1 MTAFMTRREA
11 LAALTGG
18 ATAILTGVEAT
29 AQVAEPEGC
38 LIKAEHL
45 AALGWNR
52 ASFGRHRPGD
62 PLRTGTG
69 NHALDRALGHALTNI
84 SKMFDQNPA
93 FGFFDDSSRPNAY
106 AYSGTIVQGTQG
118 TVGFGRTLFR
128 RLLGGFNDGGVS
140 VMAVIAH
147 EFGHISQFGARPTYQ
162 KLRSAHRSV
171 KFVELHADLLAGY
184 FVGRRKREVPNLP
197 VVAALEQMYS
207 IGDLDFNNPNHHG
220 TPEERVRATAIG
232 YGMGADDLPLPHVF
246 SEGAEKVLMR
256 FS

>member
-1 MTAFMTRREA
+1 MTALMTRREA

-18 ATAILTGVEAT
+18 ATAILTGAEAT

-52 ASFGRHRPGD
+52 ASFARHRPGD

-69 NHALDRALGHALTNI
+69 DRALDRALGHALTKI
-84 SKMFDQNPA
+84 SKMFGQNPA

-106 AYSGTIVQGTQG
+106 AYSGTIVQGTRG

-147 EFGHISQFGARPTYQ
+147 EFGHIAQFGARSHLPGTEIGPQ
-162 KLRSAHRSV
+162 NREVRGVARRFARGILRGQEEARSA
-171 KFVELHADLLAGY
+171 KPAGY
-184 FVGRRKREVPNLP
+184 CG
-197 VVAALEQMYS
+197 A
-207 IGDLDFNNPNHHG
+207 
-220 TPEERVRATAIG
+220 
-232 YGMGADDLPLPHVF
+232 GADVF
-246 SEGAEKVLMR
+246 DWRSGLQQSEPSRNARGTCA
-256 FS
+256 SY